1 MPKTR
6 APPTRQRTQPPRQQT
21 PRSPPPNQ
29 QRQTS
34 LVESTAADPRMNA
47 MMQQIQQQMMMLA
60 AANNGAAEAMRQPA
74 VVAPEPGVD
83 ADPWTSVVNGMKDDA
98 REIIDE
104 WRLKGLLPRGTVN
117 VIGQVAYNK
126 VAKHIQSRH
135 PQVPLRVVKT
145 YVTNRLSYFEKT
157 TWMVPVAG
165 NTRPPLNSRTS
176 FTSGTTVQRPGIGYR
191 VYGDRDWPTNEETQ
205 ACLAV
210 AKAIADSKPL
220 TEGAHFE
227 IFTALG
233 NARSCAGKKTR
244 RDVVDIFA
252 TAQAD
257 VGRIGDDYATGKATK
272 SGISNLA
279 IARAIV
285 AVFGPGKSLNEK
297 PMVLPSDV
305 YELYIEI
312 HKAYLMHANE
322 KHVYPEKLTARK
334 LAGLNLE
341 PAETEEPFSD
351 GKTEEEAGKAG
362 EGSDDEEDGGTEE
375 DAGDEEVAAEGD
387 DAAAAAAGGGEG
399 EVVEEE
405 EDDKTAS
412 EDDDDTEKPMPDGR
426 GRFQEGGEGGG
437 FQRTSS
443 LSEEEEK

>member
-1 MPKTR
+1 
-6 APPTRQRTQPPRQQT
+6 
-21 PRSPPPNQ
+21 
-29 QRQTS
+29 
-34 LVESTAADPRMNA
+34 

-176 FTSGTTVQRPGIGYR
+176 FTSG
-191 VYGDRDWPTNEETQ
+191 
-205 ACLAV
+205 
-210 AKAIADSKPL
+210 
-220 TEGAHFE
+220 
-227 IFTALG
+227 
-233 NARSCAGKKTR
+233 
-244 RDVVDIFA
+244 DVVDIFA

-305 YELYIEI
+305 YELYIEC
-312 HKAYLMHANE
+312 
-322 KHVYPEKLTARK
+322 
-334 LAGLNLE
+334 
-341 PAETEEPFSD
+341 
-351 GKTEEEAGKAG
+351 
-362 EGSDDEEDGGTEE
+362 
-375 DAGDEEVAAEGD
+375 
-387 DAAAAAAGGGEG
+387 
-399 EVVEEE
+399 VVHL
-405 EDDKTAS
+405 
-412 EDDDDTEKPMPDGR
+412 P
-426 GRFQEGGEGGG
+426 EGGDIYRVERLLSHHMSMVDELVDAEQLRTGIRIVLTSS
-437 FQRTSS
+437 RTSS
-443 LSEEEEK
+443 TP